1 MTKSKKIAVIGLGDF
16 GMVLVRCL
24 NKEGHEV
31 VAIDSD
37 ATRIEAVKEDCV
49 DIAIMDSTDEV
60 AMRNIGFKDF
70 DRVIVAVAKDFESLM
85 VTTDIL
91 IRVLELKNVTVRYQ
105 TELQKRILK
114 KTIGATDL
122 FNPEETAAMNM
133 AEQFD
138 HRLMRKA
145 IIISDNFRI
154 AEFQVPRS
162 FIGKSLA
169 ELNFKETYRLL
180 LVTVKRFKL
189 TEKTN
194 RVTDE
199 KELEPIGIPEQT
211 IEFRENDIIVVF
223 GNHVDLEDFFENV
236 E

>member
-1 MTKSKKIAVIGLGDF
+1 MTKTKKLAVIGLGDF

-37 ATRIEAVKEDCV
+37 SAKIDAVKEDCV
-49 DIAIMDSTDEV
+49 DVAIMDSTDEV
-60 AMRNIGFKDF
+60 AMKNIGFRDF
-70 DRVIVAVAKDFESLM
+70 DRVIVAVANDFENLM
-85 VTTDIL
+85 VTADIL
-91 IRVLELKNVTVRYQ
+91 IRVLELKNVTIRYQ

-114 KTIGATDL
+114 QTIGITDL

-145 IIISDNFRI
+145 FILSDDFRI

-169 ELNFKETYRLL
+169 ELNFKETYKLL
-180 LVTVKRFKL
+180 LVTVKRL
-189 TEKTN
+189 RLVEKTN
-194 RVTDE
+194 RSTDE
-199 KELEPIGIPEQT
+199 KEIEPIGIPEQS